1 MRGKPI
7 ALLLAAV
14 AAAVAVYMFW
24 PLALDEYV
32 DAAEQIVVVR
42 TDDGLS
48 GEAGS
53 PRPWVVSE
61 DHTLERGTPEFEAV
75 AALLSGESCHRTL
88 RYPDGTGGRSVTL
101 WFYGG
106 CEHLGGYLLMDSGFV
121 RDMDNRDYTMGLF
134 TGEPVR
140 ELTDAIAAAL
150 QWEEIS
156 EVSLAGR
163 L

>member
-1 MRGKPI
+1 MRGKLI

-14 AAAVAVYMFW
+14 AAAVAVYIFW
-24 PLALDEYV
+24 PLALDKYV
-32 DAAEQIVVVR
+32 DEAEQIVVVR
-42 TDDGLS
+42 TDYGLS
-48 GEAGS
+48 GEAGNAK
-53 PRPWVVSE
+53 PWVTAR

-106 CEHLGGYLLMDSGFV
+106 GELLGGFILMDSGFV

-140 ELTDAIAAAL
+140 ELTEGIAAAV
-150 QWEEIS
+150 Q
-156 EVSLAGR
+156 
-163 L
+163 

>member
-1 MRGKPI
+1 MRGKLI

-14 AAAVAVYMFW
+14 AAAVAVYIFW

-32 DAAEQIVVVR
+32 DEAEQIVVVR
-42 TDDGLS
+42 TDYGLS
-48 GEAGS
+48 GEAGNAKL
-53 PRPWVVSE
+53 WVTAR

-106 CEHLGGYLLMDSGFV
+106 GELLGGFILMDSGFV
-121 RDMDNRDYTMGLF
+121 RDMDNRDYTWGSS
-134 TGEPVR
+134 PASR
-140 ELTDAIAAAL
+140 
-150 QWEEIS
+150 
-156 EVSLAGR
+156 
-163 L
+163 

>member
-1 MRGKPI
+1 MRGKLI

-14 AAAVAVYMFW
+14 AAAVAVYIFW

-32 DAAEQIVVVR
+32 DEAEQIVVVR
-42 TDDGLS
+42 TDYGLS
-48 GEAGS
+48 GEAGNAK
-53 PRPWVVSE
+53 PWVTAR

-106 CEHLGGYLLMDSGFV
+106 ELLGGFILMDSGFV

-140 ELTDAIAAAL
+140 ELTEGIAAAV
-150 QWEEIS
+150 Q
-156 EVSLAGR
+156 
-163 L
+163 

>member
-1 MRGKPI
+1 MRGKLI
-7 ALLLAAV
+7 SLLLAAV
-14 AAAVAVYMFW
+14 AAAVAVYIFW

-32 DAAEQIVVVR
+32 DEAEQIVVVR

-48 GEAGS
+48 GEAGNAK
-53 PRPWVVSE
+53 PWVTAR

-88 RYPDGTGGRSVTL
+88 RYPDGMGGRSVTL

-106 CEHLGGYLLMDSGFV
+106 GELLGGFILMDSGFV

-140 ELTDAIAAAL
+140 ELTEGIAAAV
-150 QWEEIS
+150 Q
-156 EVSLAGR
+156 
-163 L
+163 

>member
-1 MRGKPI
+1 MRGKLI

-14 AAAVAVYMFW
+14 AAVAVYIFW

-32 DAAEQIVVVR
+32 DEAEQIVVVR

-48 GEAGS
+48 GEAGNAK
-53 PRPWVVSE
+53 PWVTAR

-88 RYPDGTGGRSVTL
+88 RYPDGTGGCSVTL

-106 CEHLGGYLLMDSGFV
+106 GEWLGGYLLMDSGFV
-121 RDMDNRDYTMGLF
+121 RDMDNRDYAMGLF

-140 ELTDAIAAAL
+140 ELIDAIAAAV
-150 QWEEIS
+150 Q
-156 EVSLAGR
+156 
-163 L
+163 

>member
-1 MRGKPI
+1 MRGKLI

-14 AAAVAVYMFW
+14 AAAVAVYIFW
-24 PLALDEYV
+24 PLALDKYV
-32 DAAEQIVVVR
+32 DEAEQIVVVR
-42 TDDGLS
+42 TDYGLS
-48 GEAGS
+48 GEAGNAK
-53 PRPWVVSE
+53 PWVTAR

-106 CEHLGGYLLMDSGFV
+106 GELLGGFILMDSGFV

-140 ELTDAIAAAL
+140 ELTDGIAAAV
-150 QWEEIS
+150 Q
-156 EVSLAGR
+156 
-163 L
+163 

>member
-1 MRGKPI
+1 MRGKLI

-14 AAAVAVYMFW
+14 AAVAVYMFW

-32 DAAEQIVVVR
+32 DEAEQIVVVR
-42 TDDGLS
+42 TDYALS
-48 GEAGS
+48 GEAGNAK
-53 PRPWVVSE
+53 PWVTAR

-106 CEHLGGYLLMDSGFV
+106 GELLGGFILMDSDFV
-121 RDMDNRDYTMGLF
+121 CDMDNRDYTMGLF

-140 ELTDAIAAAL
+140 ELTDGIAAAV
-150 QWEEIS
+150 Q
-156 EVSLAGR
+156 
-163 L
+163 

>member
-1 MRGKPI
+1 MRGKLI

-14 AAAVAVYMFW
+14 AAAVAVYIFW
-24 PLALDEYV
+24 PLALDKYV
-32 DAAEQIVVVR
+32 DEAEQIVVVR
-42 TDDGLS
+42 TDYGLS
-48 GEAGS
+48 GEAGNAK
-53 PRPWVVSE
+53 PWVTAR

-106 CEHLGGYLLMDSGFV
+106 GELLGGFILMDSGFV
-121 RDMDNRDYTMGLF
+121 RDMDNRDYTIGLF

-140 ELTDAIAAAL
+140 ELTDGIAAAV
-150 QWEEIS
+150 Q
-156 EVSLAGR
+156 
-163 L
+163 